1 MPGTLVADTFGYV
14 YPSRRYQST
23 WIGIAVHS
31 SQTLL
36 FGALLFALVLR

>member
-1 MPGTLVADTFGYV
+1 VDTFAYV

-31 SQTLL
+31 GQGVFFALILL
-36 FGALLFALVLR
+36 ALVL